1 VRGAKLGASRN
12 ANRPGGCDADGMAI
26 RCLIV
31 DDSARFLEAARLLL
45 EHEGISVVGVA
56 STSEEAVRRVDQ
68 LQPDVM
74 LLDIDLGGESGFEL
88 ARHLDQR
95 AHRAPSKVG
104 APRIILVSTHAEE
117 DFEEL
122 VAASPAVGFLDKA
135 VLSARA
141 IRELLSST
149 SGWSNRNSAD
159 CDAG

>member
-1 VRGAKLGASRN
+1 
-12 ANRPGGCDADGMAI
+12 MAI

-31 DDSARFLEAARLLL
+31 DDSARFLEAARVLL

-56 STSEEAVRRVDQ
+56 LTSEEAVRRVDQ

-88 ARHLDQR
+88 ARFLDQR
-95 AHRAPSKVG
+95 AQCTPSNAG
-104 APRIILVSTHAEE
+104 APRIILVSTHAKE
-117 DFEEL
+117 DFEDL

-141 IRELLSST
+141 IRELLSTPS
-149 SGWSNRNSAD
+149 SRSNRDSVD
-159 CDAG
+159 RGGC